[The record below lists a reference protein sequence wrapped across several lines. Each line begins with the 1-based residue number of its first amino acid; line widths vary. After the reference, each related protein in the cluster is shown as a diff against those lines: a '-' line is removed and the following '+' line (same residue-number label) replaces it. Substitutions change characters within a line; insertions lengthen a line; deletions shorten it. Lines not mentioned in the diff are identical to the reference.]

1 MKNKMQ
7 TRTWV
12 PVADK
17 GERRDS
23 SLRRRFREEDFGFHA
38 GEKQLKDA
46 EGTRCEDDKTGCNQ
60 IEENIQK
67 EIIVGLR

>member
-1 MKNKMQ
+1 MR

-12 PVADK
+12 PVADE

-23 SLRRRFREEDFGFHA
+23 YLRRRFREEDFRFHA
-38 GEKQLKDA
+38 EGKQLKDA
-46 EGTRCEDDKTGCNQ
+46 KGMQCEDDKTGYNQ

-67 EIIVGLR
+67 YIIVGLR